1 MYAQVCSF
9 NSGQINFNKREN
21 IVNASYL
28 KFLKFIQTIRYR
40 KSLRLSLDL
49 VGKSSFLSAQSAQ
62 KVTIEELWT
71 SVIVGEDAPHYR
83 LRWKDLEMTKFPSD
97 IYIYQQLIWM
107 ASPDVIVEVG
117 TQRGTSAQFFD
128 DLIKA
133 AKNSKSL
140 VVTIDINPVPEPQKS
155 VLDSLGVIMIT
166 GDIGR
171 KSTQQK
177 VVPYIKDKNFLVVD
191 DGSHRYEDVMAS
203 LQFFQEYQ
211 SPESYMVVE
220 DGITDVMLSRKNK
233 NALDAVDDFLSV
245 NADYVRVLDYDP
257 WLLSTTFGGIIRRR

>member
-1 MYAQVCSF
+1 M
-9 NSGQINFNKREN
+9 
-21 IVNASYL
+21 L
-28 KFLKFIQTIRYR
+28 KAYYVKLLEAIQKIQYR
-40 KSLRLSLDL
+40 KSRRLSLNL
-49 VGKSSFLSAQSAQ
+49 VGESSVSSAQSAQ
-62 KVTIEELWT
+62 KVTIEELWA
-71 SVIVGEDAPHYR
+71 SVVVGEDAPHYR
-83 LRWKDLEMTKFPSD
+83 LRWKDLEMTKFPTD
-97 IYIYQQLIWM
+97 IYIYQQLIWR

-117 TQRGTSAQFFD
+117 TQRGTSAQLFD
-128 DLIKA
+128 DLMNS
-133 AKNSKSL
+133 AKDRKSL

-211 SPESYMVVE
+211 SPESYVVVE

-233 NALDAVDDFLSV
+233 NALDAVDDFLSENV
-245 NADYVRVLDYDP
+245 DYVRVLDYDP
-257 WLLSTTFGGIIRRR
+257 WLLSTTFGGIIRRK